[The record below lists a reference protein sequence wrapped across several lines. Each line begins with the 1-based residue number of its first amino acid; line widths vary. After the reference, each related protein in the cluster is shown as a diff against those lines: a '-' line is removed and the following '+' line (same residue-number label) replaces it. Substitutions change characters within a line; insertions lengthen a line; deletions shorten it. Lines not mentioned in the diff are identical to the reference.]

1 MQPIAQEE
9 IFKTSDGC
17 AIAFRLRAARNSDAP
32 RIVLI
37 HSLALDGSIWDG
49 VAARLTGQAAI
60 LTYDCRGHGKSGG
73 RAETF
78 TTELFARDLA
88 ELLDHVSWPAATVA
102 GCSMGGCVAQAF
114 AGLYPSRVSGL
125 GLIDTTAWYGED
137 APKIW
142 RERAAT
148 ARSKGLK
155 GMVEFQATRWFSDD
169 FRTTHPELVKAM
181 AEIFLANDLECY
193 AAACVMLGD
202 ADLRHF
208 LPALRVPVAVIVGE
222 EDYATPVAMA
232 RQLHEAIRGSTLTI
246 IPGGRHLTPVECP
259 KQIASQLLTLLQ
271 RVGSQQEAA
280 EA

>member
-1 MQPIAQEE
+1 MQPSTQEE
-9 IFKTSDGC
+9 MFKTSDGC
-17 AIAFRLRAARNSDAP
+17 PIAFRLRAARNIDAP

-37 HSLALDGSIWDG
+37 HSLALDGSVWDG
-49 VAARLTGQAAI
+49 VAARLADQAVL
-60 LTYDCRGHGKSGG
+60 LTYDCRGHGKSDR

-88 ELLDHVSWPAATVA
+88 ELLDHVGWTSATVA

-137 APKIW
+137 APKNW

-148 ARSKGLK
+148 ARSNGLK
-155 GMVEFQATRWFSDD
+155 GMVEFQATRWFSDP
-169 FRTTHPELVKAM
+169 FRTIHPELVKVM
-181 AEIFLANDLECY
+181 AEIFLGNDLDCY
-193 AAACVMLGD
+193 AATCVMLGD
-202 ADLRHF
+202 ADLRHL

-232 RQLHEAIRGSTLTI
+232 QALHEAIRGSTLTI

-259 KQIASQLLTLLQ
+259 EQIASQLLTLLK
-271 RVGSQQEAA
+271 RVGSQQAAA

>member
-1 MQPIAQEE
+1 MQPIAQEN

-49 VAARLTGQAAI
+49 VAARLKDQAAM
-60 LTYDCRGHGKSGG
+60 LAYDCRGHGKSER

-78 TTELFARDLA
+78 TTELFAQDLS
-88 ELLDHVSWPAATVA
+88 ELLEHVGWVSATVV

-155 GMVEFQATRWFSDD
+155 GMVEFQATRWFSDP
-169 FRTTHPELVKAM
+169 FRTAHPELVQAM
-181 AEIFLANDLECY
+181 ASIFLANDLDCY
-193 AAACVMLGD
+193 AAACTMLGD

-232 RQLHEAIRGSTLTI
+232 RQLHEAVRGSTLTI

-259 KQIASQLLTLLQ
+259 EQIASQLLTLLQ